1 MNVNFDALG
10 EGRLQYPHEK
20 RAFLED
26 VEKLPTRYQLRT
38 LADQLAALS
47 EEIAQMGNDTY
58 AMTHVMRVWSYE
70 KLRQMQEAVYD
81 ARNATRREV
90 EPSKIIEQRGHIVRV
105 IDCF

>member
-1 MNVNFDALG
+1 MA
-10 EGRLQYPHEK
+10 K
-20 RAFLED
+20 RFFLED

-70 KLRQMQEAVYD
+70 KLRQMHEAVYD

>member
-26 VEKLPTRYQLRT
+26 VGKLPTRYQLRT

-47 EEIAQMGNDTY
+47 EEIAQVGNDTH
-58 AMTHVMRVWSYE
+58 AMTHVMRIWTYE
-70 KLRQMQEAVYD
+70 KLRQMHEAVYD
-81 ARNATRREV
+81 ARDATRRQV
-90 EPSKIIEQRGHIVRV
+90 DPSKIIEHRGHIVRV
-105 IDCF
+105 IE